1 MNTFNE
7 DDFKSYLVIECHL
20 SKLTVAAYIGDIA
33 HFYQTCKG
41 PIPTKEDVITFL
53 SSLANNEYTKRSIS
67 RKVSSLRIYFYFLKH
82 KKQQTVPDIAD
93 VFKPNISLNLPK
105 LMSQSSLDKALRY
118 DYSHSRTPL
127 RDQCIVR
134 LLYYSGCR
142 VSEVIGMKKNNV
154 FSDHIVILG
163 KGDKERIM
171 PLANSVKEGVNAYLL
186 NERKDSG
193 SEWLFPGQKGKS
205 ITRQTA
211 TKILAE
217 LKQHCGITERLT
229 PHTLRHMFA
238 TTLLDRGMDLREVQ
252 LLLGHASIKTTQI
265 YTHLNKTK
273 LRHVFNEC
281 HPLS

>member
-7 DDFKSYLVIECHL
+7 DEFKSYLVIECHL
-20 SKLTVAAYIGDIA
+20 SKLTVAAYIGDVA
-33 HFYQTCKG
+33 HFYEACKG
-41 PIPTKEDVITFL
+41 EEPTKDDVIAFL
-53 SSLANNEYTKRSIS
+53 NSLANNEYTKRSIS
-67 RKVSSLRIYFYFLKH
+67 RKVSSLRLYFYFLKH
-82 KKQQTVPDIAD
+82 KKQQNVPDIVD

-105 LMSQSSLDKALRY
+105 LMSQSSLDKALRC
-118 DYSHSRTPL
+118 DYSHSKTPL
-127 RDQCIVR
+127 RDQCIVS

-142 VSEVIGMKKNNV
+142 VSEVIGLKKNNV
-154 FSDHIVILG
+154 FSEHIVILG
-163 KGDKERIM
+163 KGGKERIM
-171 PLANSVKEGVNAYLL
+171 PLANPVKEQLNAYRL
-186 NERKDSG
+186 NEYKNSG
-193 SEWLFPGQKGKS
+193 SEWLFPGQRGKS

-211 TKILAE
+211 TKILAD

-265 YTHLNKTK
+265 YTHLNKKK
-273 LRHVFNEC
+273 LRHVFNAC